1 MSQTN
6 DDDRERAA
14 KRPNDVIAAV
24 LEDHADIKSMMNDV
38 AVANPNGERQE
49 AFERLVAKLAVH
61 ETAEEEVVHPLAR
74 SEAHAEAVVEQRLQ
88 EEDKGKKALA
98 ELEKMG
104 VAAPEFDRTF
114 DQVQSEIL
122 AHAEH
127 EEQEE
132 LPKLDQMVDQE
143 KLERAA
149 SLFRA
154 AQRMAPTH
162 AHAHSPESAVGN
174 MTIGPF
180 VAVADRTRDAIR
192 KMMNRPSM

>member
-6 DDDRERAA
+6 DDDRQAA
-14 KRPNDVIAAV
+14 TSRPNDVIAAV

-38 AVANPNGERQE
+38 GVANRNGERQQ

-61 ETAEEEVVHPLAR
+61 ETAEEEVVHPLAKK
-74 SEAHAEAVVEQRLQ
+74 EAHAEEVVAQRLD
-88 EEDKGKKALA
+88 EENKGKRALA

-104 VAAPEFDRTF
+104 TDVPEFDRKF
-114 DQVQSEIL
+114 DEVRSEIL
-122 AHAEH
+122 AHAER
-127 EEQEE
+127 EEKEE
-132 LPKLDQMVDQE
+132 LPRLDQGVDQD

-149 SLFRA
+149 STFRM

-162 AHAHSPESAVGN
+162 AHPHSPESAAGN
-174 MTIGPF
+174 LVLGPF

-192 KMMNRPSM
+192 NMMRGPSV

>member
-1 MSQTN
+1 MSQ
-6 DDDRERAA
+6 
-14 KRPNDVIAAV
+14 PNDVIAAV

-38 AVANPNGERQE
+38 AVANRNGERQE

-74 SEAHAEAVVEQRLQ
+74 HEADAEDVVEQRLD
-88 EEDKGKKALA
+88 EEDKGKRALA

-104 VAAPEFDRTF
+104 VDAPEFDRKF
-114 DQVQSEIL
+114 DEVRSEIL
-122 AHAEH
+122 HHAEH

-132 LPKLDQMVDQE
+132 LPRLDQGVDHD

-149 SLFRA
+149 SAFRM

-162 AHAHSPESAVGN
+162 PHPNSPQSAVGN
-174 MTIGPF
+174 LVVGPF
-180 VAVADRTRDAIR
+180 VAMADRTRDAIR
-192 KMMNRPSM
+192 DMMRGPSI